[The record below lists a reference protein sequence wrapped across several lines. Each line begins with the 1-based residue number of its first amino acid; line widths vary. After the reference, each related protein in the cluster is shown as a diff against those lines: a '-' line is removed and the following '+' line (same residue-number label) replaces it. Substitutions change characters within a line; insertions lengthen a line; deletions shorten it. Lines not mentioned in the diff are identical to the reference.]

1 MLVVFMSLTGQT
13 RKFVKK
19 TGFPNL
25 EISFDNAFIKVE
37 EPFIFLAP
45 TYETEA
51 TDIIE
56 DFLETGDNRKYLRG
70 FAGSGNLN
78 FGRLYCFTAKDYS
91 RDYQVP
97 LLHLFEF
104 QGTPNDVQRLKD
116 EVEKIGQTS
125 TCN

>member
-19 TGFPNL
+19 LGWPSL
-25 EISFDNAFIKVE
+25 EITLDNAFTEVD
-37 EPFIFLAP
+37 EPFIFVAP

-51 TDIIE
+51 TDIIG
-56 DFLETGDNRKYLRG
+56 DFLETGANRNYLKG

-78 FGRLYCFTAKDYS
+78 FGKLYCFTAKDYS
-91 RDYQVP
+91 RDYKVP

-104 QGTPNDVQRLKD
+104 QGTPNDIEQLKK
-116 EVEKIGQTS
+116 EVEQLG
-125 TCN
+125 

>member
-19 TGFPNL
+19 LGWPSL
-25 EISFDNAFIKVE
+25 EITLDNAFTEIH

-51 TDIIE
+51 TDIIG
-56 DFLETGDNRKYLRG
+56 DFLETGVNRQYLKG

-78 FGRLYCFTAKDYS
+78 FGKLYCFTAKDYS
-91 RDYQVP
+91 QAYKVP
-97 LLHLFEF
+97 LLHQFEF
-104 QGTPNDVQRLKD
+104 QGTLEDVERLKN
-116 EVEKIGQTS
+116 EVEKLG
-125 TCN
+125 

>member
-19 TGFPNL
+19 LGCLSL
-25 EISFDNAFIKVE
+25 EITLDNAFSEVN
-37 EPFIFLAP
+37 EPFVFVAP

-56 DFLETGDNRKYLRG
+56 DFLETGANRQYLKG

-78 FGRLYCFTAKDYS
+78 FNTLYCFTAKDYS

-104 QGTPNDVQRLKD
+104 QGSEKDVEHFKK
-116 EVEKIGQTS
+116 EVEELG
-125 TCN
+125 

>member
-19 TGFPNL
+19 LGWPSL
-25 EISFDNAFIKVE
+25 EITLDNAFTKVN
-37 EPFIFLAP
+37 EPFIFVAP

-56 DFLETGDNRKYLRG
+56 DFLETGSNRDLLRG

-78 FGRLYCFTAKDYS
+78 FNTLYCFTAKDYS
-91 RDYQVP
+91 RDYKVP
-97 LLHLFEF
+97 LLHQFEF
-104 QGTPNDVQRLKD
+104 QGTQTDVERLKK
-116 EVEKIGQTS
+116 EVEKLG
-125 TCN
+125 